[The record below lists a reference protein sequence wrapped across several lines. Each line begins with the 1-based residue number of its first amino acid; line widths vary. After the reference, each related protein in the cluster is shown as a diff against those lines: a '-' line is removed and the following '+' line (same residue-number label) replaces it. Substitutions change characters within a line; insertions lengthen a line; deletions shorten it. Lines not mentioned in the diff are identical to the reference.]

1 MDSMGIESE
10 FSPKPVAP
18 IVETPTSISYLGV
31 QLEKA
36 ANPVSPFVP
45 KRKQYADFINDRF
58 ALDLQKQIA
67 VSFLQGDPIL
77 IEGGTSIGKT
87 TTVRKMCAE
96 LGYELHYANL
106 KGSSDADEFI
116 GKYIP
121 NPERRGTGDPEY
133 IFADGKVTQGLRQ
146 EDGRIK
152 VIVLDE
158 YNAASP
164 NVLIRLHEVLDS
176 LERGEN
182 VVLSEDASE
191 AVAVDRAKTK
201 VVALMNPP
209 GKGYLGRETLDP
221 AQLRRWVYVKSAS
234 DLPPETFSYA
244 TKSLF
249 GLAPNVE
256 QITDEAYLVS
266 RDQALLQ
273 EQLEEIPGINE
284 IVGRYEEF
292 HRAARELVTE
302 RRIAPD
308 QPQPFTFDDRVE
320 PKRVHD
326 FILRFYNGDINETVQ
341 EALRYYYVNKVESPE
356 DKAKLEELIRHVEYR
371 EVQQASQRRGA
382 QREDVESVISPVESS
397 SGGVV
402 TAKEAQRIL
411 DQDYLGP
418 EMIKDVFGLELSP
431 TEIPPIPFSQGELEK
446 AKSLGQFLI
455 LRTPGRWSDK
465 TLTMGNIAK
474 LVQPKLDRT
483 SKGKVFWDGIGW
495 CSSEGFFKDDTPR
508 EKWALVGK
516 KPIPGTTSKNYLEQ
530 TTVIADYLK
539 DAVFDRRKMPKEYQD
554 AIEEFEREQKGIEAL
569 MSRDW
574 QEAAKRLAGLKLNQL
589 TRQTPVEAI
598 YDLTANLV
606 HKDRRLMEDMYTWTN
621 TQTSDGGLVY
631 VGRFE
636 SSGANVRHWNPGNA
650 AGNIGVCLSR

>member
-1 MDSMGIESE
+1 MDSMSVEHEVSQ
-10 FSPKPVAP
+10 KPTAP
-18 IVETPTSISYLGV
+18 IVETPTSVSYLGV
-31 QLEKA
+31 ELQKA
-36 ANPVSPFVP
+36 ENTNSPFVP
-45 KRKQYADFINDRF
+45 RREQYADFINDRF
-58 ALDLQKQIA
+58 VLDLQKQIA

-87 TTVRKMCAE
+87 TTVRKMAAE
-96 LGYELHYANL
+96 LGYEVHYANL
-106 KGSSDADEFI
+106 KGSSDADEFM

-121 NPERRGTGDPEY
+121 NPDKKTPDDPEY

-146 EDGRIK
+146 EEGKVK

-191 AVAVDRAKTK
+191 AVAIDKAKTK

-256 QITDEAYLVS
+256 QIPQDAYLVS

-292 HRAARELVTE
+292 HKAAKELKNE

-326 FILRFYNGDINETVQ
+326 FILRFYNGDISETVQ
-341 EALRYYYVNKVESPE
+341 EALRYYYINKVESPE

-371 EVQQASQRRGA
+371 EVQQASQRRGIE
-382 QREDVESVISPVESS
+382 REDMQPTIHRSESASK
-397 SGGVV
+397 
-402 TAKEAQRIL
+402 TAQEQAEKIFGE
-411 DQDYLGP
+411 DYLGP
-418 EMIKDVFGLELSP
+418 EMIKDVFGFELRP
-431 TEIPPIPFSQGELEK
+431 TEIPPIPYSQAELEK
-446 AKSLGQFLI
+446 AKSLGHFLI
-455 LRTPGRWSDK
+455 LRVPGHWSDK
-465 TLTMGNIAK
+465 PFTMKGIK
-474 LVQPKLDRT
+474 DTIQPQLN
-483 SKGKVFWDGIGW
+483 SKGKGKVYWDGISW
-495 CSSEGFFKDDTPR
+495 CEGESFYNGAIPNK
-508 EKWALVGK
+508 EWALVGK
-516 KPIPGTTSKNYLEQ
+516 EPIPGSTNKNYLEQ
-530 TTVIADYLK
+530 TAVIADYLK
-539 DAVFDRRKMPKEYQD
+539 NTVFDRRSMPKEYQD
-554 AIEEFEREQKGIEAL
+554 AIDEFDKQRSDIVRL
-569 MSRDW
+569 MDDDW
-574 QEAAKRLAGLKLNQL
+574 VEAAKKLASLKLNQM

-598 YDLTANLV
+598 YDLTTNLV
-606 HKDRRLMEDMYTWTN
+606 YRDRRLMEGHYAWTN
-621 TQTSDGGLVY
+621 KQTSDGGLVG
-631 VGRFE
+631 VGDFALG
-636 SSGANVRHWNPGNA
+636 GASVDSWDPDYAYGA
-650 AGNIGVCLSR
+650 LGVVLSRVV

>member
-18 IVETPTSISYLGV
+18 IVETPTSVSYLGV

-45 KRKQYADFINDRF
+45 KREQYADFINDRF

-106 KGSSDADEFI
+106 KGSSDADEFM

-121 NPERRGTGDPEY
+121 NPDKRTDDDPEY

-146 EDGRIK
+146 EDGKVK

-201 VVALMNPP
+201 VAALMNPP

-221 AQLRRWVYVKSAS
+221 AQLRRWVYVKSAT
-234 DLPPETFSYA
+234 DLPPATFSYA

-256 QITDEAYLVS
+256 QIPDEAYLVS

-308 QPQPFTFDDRVE
+308 QPQAFTFDDRVE

-326 FILRFYNGDINETVQ
+326 FILRFYNGDISETFQ

-371 EVQQASQRRGA
+371 EAQQASQRRGVE
-382 QREDVESVISPVESS
+382 REIEAPVVSRAEES

-402 TAKEAQRIL
+402 TREKAQRIL

-418 EMIKDVFGLELSP
+418 EMVKDVFGLELP
-431 TEIPPIPFSQGELEK
+431 PAAIPPIPFNQAELEK
-446 AKSLGQFLI
+446 SLG
-455 LRTPGRWSDK
+455 RP
-465 TLTMGNIAK
+465 
-474 LVQPKLDRT
+474 V
-483 SKGKVFWDGIGW
+483 
-495 CSSEGFFKDDTPR
+495 
-508 EKWALVGK
+508 
-516 KPIPGTTSKNYLEQ
+516 EQ
-530 TTVIADYLK
+530 A
-539 DAVFDRRKMPKEYQD
+539 
-554 AIEEFEREQKGIEAL
+554 
-569 MSRDW
+569 
-574 QEAAKRLAGLKLNQL
+574 LKLLQ
-589 TRQTPVEAI
+589 
-598 YDLTANLV
+598 
-606 HKDRRLMEDMYTWTN
+606 
-621 TQTSDGGLVY
+621 
-631 VGRFE
+631 
-636 SSGANVRHWNPGNA
+636 
-650 AGNIGVCLSR
+650 